1 LAVILREA
9 GYAVFYDD
17 FFPEQLWG
25 KSLAISQDFVCLL
38 MVVAL
43 TLPDIDLTQNPV
55 SEEGLREKSQQ
66 RRQPSILD

>member
-1 LAVILREA
+1 VILREA

-25 KSLAISQDFVCLL
+25 KNLAISQDFVCLL

-43 TLPDIDLTQNPV
+43 TLPDIDLTQSPF
-55 SEEGLREKSQQ
+55 SEEG
-66 RRQPSILD
+66 